1 MAKSRAIPTLQEIE
15 KKLGYKVDSLDY
27 PNQNTECFY
36 LDLRKIPESVY
47 WKNVREFVEYERTKH
62 CKVKRTTSERALLEL
77 DLVHTAGCD
86 DDTVSLTRKTN
97 AYVYNHT
104 VDIHL
109 GCGFH
114 LALLVTN
121 EEALNTLSV
130 AKLRQ
135 NTSGD
140 STRSLFRLPREI
152 RDKIYDFAMAKGN
165 WQIEDVDDFNRC
177 NFVRSIG
184 DLSGFY
190 FPLSSKVAALG
201 VSRQMRQEALPFAYR
216 RTLFHLDDMDDL
228 VKLLV
233 AVGKVGRD
241 NIEMVELAWK
251 SRADSEFKWDENPNM
266 DGSSLL
272 LPTLHAARCIQ
283 LLKQCKRLHSLRL
296 YLERDII
303 TDISPDDFKAHP
315 GIQELCSLQGIKM
328 VQICDVGHEPVDRHG
343 LAKWLREKMESST
356 EEEEL
361 GT

>member
-1 MAKSRAIPTLQEIE
+1 MAKSRAFPTLQEIE

-27 PNQNTECFY
+27 PNKNTDCFY
-36 LDLRKIPESVY
+36 LDLRQVPE
-47 WKNVREFVEYERTKH
+47 KFEEYERRIHRKD
-62 CKVKRTTSERALLEL
+62 KRTTSERALLKL
-77 DLVHTAGCD
+77 GLVHPQTAGSD
-86 DDTVSLTRKTN
+86 ENTVSLTRKTN
-97 AYVYNHT
+97 ACLYNHT

-114 LALLVTN
+114 LGLLATN
-121 EEALNTLSV
+121 QEALDTLSV
-130 AKLRQ
+130 AQLRQ

-140 STRSLFRLPREI
+140 STPSLFRLPREI
-152 RDKIYDFAMAKGN
+152 RDKIYDFALAKGN

-184 DLSGFY
+184 DPSGFY
-190 FPLSSKVAALG
+190 FPLSSKVTALG

-251 SRADSEFKWDENPNM
+251 SRADSEFKWDEDPNSH
-266 DGSSLL
+266 DSSLL

-296 YLERDII
+296 YLERDLI

-315 GIQELCSLQGIKM
+315 GIKELCSLRGIKM
-328 VQICDVGHEPVDRHG
+328 VRICDFGHEPVDG
-343 LAKWLREKMESST
+343 QSLAKWLREKMESST
-356 EEEEL
+356 EEEES